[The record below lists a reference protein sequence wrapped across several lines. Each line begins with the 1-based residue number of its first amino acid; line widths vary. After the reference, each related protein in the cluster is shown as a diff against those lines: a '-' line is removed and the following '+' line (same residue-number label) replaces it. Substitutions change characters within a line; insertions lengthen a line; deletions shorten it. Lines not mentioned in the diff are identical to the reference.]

1 MVQRTMTRKCNER
14 RASCKTRNW
23 LPIAAFAA
31 LAACSPKGAEPAPAP
46 VIAGG
51 WQVADPAGESII
63 GAARHVA
70 GQLPPGHG
78 ALAEV
83 VSAETQ
89 VVAGTN
95 IRMVLRLAD
104 GARWKAVVWHRLDGT
119 FALTEA
125 APQP

>member
-14 RASCKTRNW
+14 RPSCKTRNW
-23 LPIAAFAA
+23 LSMAAFAA
-31 LAACSPKGAEPAPAP
+31 LAACSPKAAEPAPAP
-46 VIAGG
+46 VIVGG
-51 WQVADPAGESII
+51 WQAADPAGESIV
-63 GAARHVA
+63 GAARYAA

-83 VSAETQ
+83 LSAETQ

-104 GARWKAVVWHRLDGT
+104 GSHWKAVVWHRLDGT
-119 FALTEA
+119 FALTETEQ
-125 APQP
+125 QP